1 MSKKPMTL
9 RKFWHKNY
17 GQVFLHFFFIII
29 ALCYILPLLITV
41 STSFTAEDALKDP
54 EKGFG
59 IIPSEF
65 SLEGYKQIFRKPE
78 QIINGYKVT
87 ISFSVL
93 ATALHLFTIG
103 LFAYPLSREHF
114 VFRKPLNFLILIM
127 MLFTAGA
134 VPGYI
139 INTQYLNLG
148 NSFWIYVLPSAFSAY
163 NCILVRTNYKAVP
176 SELLESARID
186 GASELRIC
194 FSIVIPLSKATLAS
208 VGFLFLV
215 GKWNEWSTSQV
226 YIQDMELYSLQY
238 LLQRIL
244 MDAQFIKQMIESGEM
259 TEAQVTLPTES
270 LRYAMAVVAAG
281 PMMFVFPFF
290 QKYFAKGMTLG
301 SVKG

>member
-9 RKFWHKNY
+9 RKFMSKNY
-17 GQVFLHFFFIII
+17 GQIILHFVFILI
-29 ALCYILPLLITV
+29 ALCYILPLMITI
-41 STSFTAEDALKDP
+41 STSFTDEDALKDP
-54 EKGFG
+54 ELGFG
-59 IIPSEF
+59 VIPSKF
-65 SLEGYKQIFRKPE
+65 STVAYEQIFKKPE
-78 QIINGYKVT
+78 QIINGYKTT
-87 ISFSVL
+87 IAFSAL

-103 LFAYPLSREHF
+103 LFAYPLSRNHF
-114 VFRKPLNFLILIM
+114 IFRKPLNFLILIM
-127 MLFTAGA
+127 MLFSAGS
-134 VPGYI
+134 VPGYVV
-139 INTQYLNLG
+139 NTQYLGLYDN
-148 NSFWIYVLPSAFSAY
+148 FWIYVLPAAFSAY

-176 SELLESARID
+176 AELLESARID

-215 GKWNEWSTSQV
+215 GKWNDWSTCQV
-226 YIQDMELYSLQY
+226 YIRDMELYSLQY

-259 TEAQVTLPTES
+259 NEAQVTLPTES

>member
-1 MSKKPMTL
+1 MKKKPMTL
-9 RKFWHKNY
+9 RQFWHKNY
-17 GQVFLHFFFIII
+17 GQVFLHLVFIVI
-29 ALCYILPLLITV
+29 ALCYILPLLISV
-41 STSFTAEDALKDP
+41 SASFTDEDVLKDP
-54 EKGFG
+54 TKGFA
-59 IIPSEF
+59 IFP
-65 SLEGYKQIFRKPE
+65 YKVSFVAYEQIFKDPT

-87 ISFSVL
+87 VSFSIL
-93 ATALHLFTIG
+93 ATVLHLFVIG
-103 LFAYPLSREHF
+103 LFAYPLSRNHF
-114 VFRKPLNFLILIM
+114 IFRKPLNFLILIM
-127 MLFTAGA
+127 MLFSAGQ
-134 VPGYI
+134 VPGYV
-139 INTQYLNLG
+139 INTQYLGLDN
-148 NSFWIYVLPSAFSAY
+148 NFWIYVLPSAFSAY

-215 GKWNEWSTSQV
+215 AKWNDWMTASI
-226 YIQDMELYSLQY
+226 YIRDIEMFSLQY

-244 MDAQFIKQMIESGEM
+244 RNSEFIKQMIETGEFKEHELTM
-259 TEAQVTLPTES
+259 PTES

-290 QKYFAKGMTLG
+290 QQYFAKGMTLG